1 MTRPKHRAPRRGV
14 FLAPVLLIAFAL
26 GQAGVLGA
34 QAAPPADSPGP
45 PSADGVQPVI
55 ADTQSSND
63 DCGQLG
69 FDHGISIAGNGQ
81 VSSGALTVTVTGYN
95 SPTGFADWSSNLP
108 IHGVYAKGG
117 PSGGNLFSYPAGDTG
132 DQDLHTPQKSDGGYY
147 GLSHLAFCWN
157 DVATAPDV
165 SITKAN
171 EPTGAVLNG
180 DSITY
185 TLTVTNDGTATAT
198 GVEVTDQL
206 PAGVTF
212 VSADRGMQRGGG
224 SRHLCSGRDRRRRFP
239 RDRHHCHGR
248 RGVLRSDRERGA
260 RLGVERDG
268 RSDGEQRLQRRQQL
282 RRMPRAEPPRS
293 PGDEELRRRRD
304 SSRRRCLPIH
314 DHRDERRRRGS
325 HGRGARRRAAIRGAE
340 RRGPTVPHVRR
351 RGLHRHELRPP
362 RGLPTR
368 PSSAVRSTSGPAESA
383 SVTIKVIVT
392 GEVCGSIT
400 NSWTSRNSNEPAE
413 NVGPD
418 NHAEATDEVAC
429 VPRSAWS
436 RAGPH
441 ARMSATPS
449 PTSSRPP
456 IPEAWTC
463 RTSTCSRSEVRLGT
477 DALRRRQRRR
487 LLAVNE
493 HWTFRCDHTIT
504 AGDGDPVHNVGTVT
518 GDHEG
523 GTVSDTDSHDVDVI
537 HPDIDLEKTASPT
550 SGPAGTPSSTRTP

>member
-1 MTRPKHRAPRRGV
+1 MSRPKHRAPRRGRL
-14 FLAPVLLIAFAL
+14 LAPVLLIASRRV

-81 VSSGALTVTVTGYN
+81 ASSGALTVTVTGYN

-117 PSGGNLFSYPAGDTG
+117 PSGGNLFSYPGRRHRRPRPPHSAEVRTAA
-132 DQDLHTPQKSDGGYY
+132 TTE
-147 GLSHLAFCWN
+147 LSHLAFCWN

-185 TLTVTNDGTATAT
+185 TLTVTNDGNATAT

-212 VSADRGMQRGGG
+212 VDATAGCSEAAGLVTCALGDIGAGACSRVDITVTVDDR
-224 SRHLCSGRDRRRRFP
+224 
-239 RDRHHCHGR
+239 
-248 RGVLRSDRERGA
+248 VLRSDRERGA
-260 RLGVERDG
+260 RLRDERDG
-268 RSDGEQRLQRRQQL
+268 RSDGEQRLERGHQL
-282 RRMPRAEPPRS
+282 RRVRGALASRS
-293 PGDEELRRRRD
+293 PGDEDLRRRRAAPRG
-304 SSRRRCLPIH
+304 RRLPLH
-314 DHRDERRRRGS
+314 DHRDERRRRGGDGCEVRS
-325 HGRGARRRAAIRGAE
+325 TSCRPGGAVRRD
-340 RRGPTVPHVRR
+340 PTVPHVRR
-351 RGLHRHELRPP
+351 RRVHRHELRP
-362 RGLPTR
+362 RRVASPTR
-368 PSSAVRSTSGPAESA
+368 PCNAVPSTLEPGASA
-383 SVTIKVIVT
+383 SVTIRVVVT

-400 NSWTSRNSNEPAE
+400 NIVDVEGANEPAE

-429 VPRSAWS
+429 DPRIRLQRAVPHS
-436 RAGPH
+436 
-441 ARMSATPS
+441 RMSATP
-449 PTSSRPP
+449 
-456 IPEAWTC
+456 
-463 RTSTCSRSEVRLGT
+463 
-477 DALRRRQRRR
+477 
-487 LLAVNE
+487 
-493 HWTFRCDHTIT
+493 
-504 AGDGDPVHNVGTVT
+504 
-518 GDHEG
+518 
-523 GTVSDTDSHDVDVI
+523 
-537 HPDIDLEKTASPT
+537 
-550 SGPAGTPSSTRTP
+550 